1 MTDHPL
7 LTVVAIASAGLVAA
21 AAGYFG
27 SGQLLY
33 AGDAARLDQAAT
45 HVLRQTERVIDEVR
59 SILANAGQSG
69 RPFCSEGE
77 LGFLRGLVYNA
88 RYIRDIGRLR
98 DGQLICTSTG
108 GVLASPYVTTRPAD
122 IVTREGEQ
130 IYIGQAL
137 ATAPS
142 QRATVVQRTDANVVI
157 DPQAFD
163 NLLARPL
170 QYSIWVR
177 TSGRDGIVGLWG
189 AGVRA
194 RPTRL
199 KMSGRLAVE
208 DQLTSIA
215 CSAQSDFCA
224 AAIQRQGDA
233 RARNHPV
240 MLGYA
245 LLGGLAGAGLAA
257 AIMLGMKPQQ
267 KLAAQLRRAIRRD
280 DMTLVYEPIID
291 LASTRIVGAEVLV
304 RWQDEGGK
312 PVHPEVFIALAE
324 ELGLIGGIT
333 EFVIRNATQE
343 LAEVLRDSDFCISIN
358 VAASDL
364 IGTALLQ
371 LLDRYVSSRKIP
383 TARVALELTERSTAD
398 RAQIVAAIAELRA
411 RGFPIYVDDFGA
423 GYSSLS
429 YLHELQVDRIKID
442 KSFTDALGTEAV
454 TASVVPQILSMATS
468 LKLGVIVEGVE
479 TAAQQA
485 SLRQL
490 GVQFAQGWFYGKPMT
505 AAELK
510 ARLAYERR
518 FRAAER

>member
-1 MTDHPL
+1 MA
-7 LTVVAIASAGLVAA
+7 VVVIASAAIVAA
-21 AAGYFG
+21 VGGYLG

-33 AGDAARLDQAAT
+33 AGEATQLDQAAAL
-45 HVLRQTERVIDEVR
+45 VLRKTESVIDEVG
-59 SILANAGQSG
+59 SILANADHSG

-77 LGFLRGLVYNA
+77 LSFLRALVYNA

-108 GVLASPYVTTRPAD
+108 GVLASPYVTTRTPD
-122 IVTREGEQ
+122 IVTRGGEE
-130 IYIGQAL
+130 IYVGQAL

-142 QRATVVQRTDANVVI
+142 QRATIVQHTDANVVI

-163 NLLARPL
+163 DLLPRPL

-177 TSGRDGIVGLWG
+177 TSERDGIVGLWG

-199 KMSGRLAVE
+199 KVSGRLAVE
-208 DQLTSIA
+208 NQLTAIA
-215 CSAQSDFCA
+215 CSSQSDFCA
-224 AAIQRQGDA
+224 AAIQNESDV
-233 RARNHPV
+233 RARNYPL

-257 AIMLGMKPQQ
+257 AVMLGIKPQQ
-267 KLAAQLRRAIRRD
+267 KLAAQLRRAIHRD
-280 DMTLVYEPIID
+280 DMTLVYEPVVD

-343 LAEVLRDSDFCISIN
+343 LLEVLRDRDFCVSIN

-364 IGTALLQ
+364 VGPALLQ
-371 LLDRYVSSRKIP
+371 LLDRHVSMQKIP
-383 TARVALELTERSTAD
+383 SSRVALELTERSTAD
-398 RAQIVAAIAELRA
+398 RAQIVAAIATLRA
-411 RGFPIYVDDFGA
+411 RGFPVYVDDFGA

-429 YLHELQVDRIKID
+429 YLHELSVDRIKID

-454 TASVVPQILSMATS
+454 TASVVPQILSIAAS
-468 LKLGVIVEGVE
+468 LKLGVIAEGVE
-479 TAAQQA
+479 TAAQEA

-518 FRAAER
+518 FGATHEMSH

>member
-7 LTVVAIASAGLVAA
+7 LTLVAIASAAIVAA
-21 AAGYFG
+21 AGGYFG

-33 AGDAARLDQAAT
+33 ARDAARLDQAAT
-45 HVLRQTERVIDEVR
+45 RVLRQTERVIAEAG

-77 LGFLRGLVYNA
+77 LGFLRALVYNA
-88 RYIRDIGRLR
+88 RAIRDIGRLR
-98 DGQLICTSTG
+98 DGRLICTSTG
-108 GVLASPYVTTRPAD
+108 GVLASPYVATRPPD
-122 IVTREGEQ
+122 IVTRGGEE

-142 QRATVVQRTDANVVI
+142 QRATIVQRTDANVVI

-163 NLLARPL
+163 DLLPRPL
-170 QYSIWVR
+170 QYSIWFR
-177 TSGRDGIVGLWG
+177 NDARDGIVGLWG

-199 KMSGRLAVE
+199 KMSGRLAAE

-215 CSAQSDFCA
+215 CSPQSDFCA
-224 AAIQRQGDA
+224 AAIQNEKDV
-233 RARNHPV
+233 RARNHPL

-257 AIMLGMKPQQ
+257 AVMLGMKPHQ
-267 KLAAQLRRAIRRD
+267 KLAAQLRRALHRD
-280 DMTLVYEPIID
+280 DMTLVYEPVVD
-291 LASTRIVGAEVLV
+291 LASSRIVGAEVLV

-324 ELGLIGGIT
+324 ELGLIGTIT
-333 EFVIRNATQE
+333 EFVIRNAMQE
-343 LAEVLRDSDFCISIN
+343 LVDVLRDRDFRISIN

-371 LLDRYVSSRKIP
+371 LLDRHVRTRKIP
-383 TARVALELTERSTAD
+383 TQHVALELTERSTAD
-398 RAQIVAAIAELRA
+398 RAQIVAAIAVLRA
-411 RGFPIYVDDFGA
+411 QGFPVYVDDFGA

-429 YLHELQVDRIKID
+429 YLHELSVDRIKID
-442 KSFTDALGTEAV
+442 KSFTAALGTEAI
-454 TASVVPQILSMATS
+454 TASVIPQILSMAAN
-468 LKLGVIVEGVE
+468 LGLGVIVEGVE
-479 TAAQQA
+479 TAAQEA

-505 AAELK
+505 ATELK
-510 ARLAYERR
+510 ARLAYEMRL
-518 FRAAER
+518 